1 MIGVFKKIWD
11 FAGTEQ
17 KNIRNSILSGFVNA
31 MFHAMQLWALF
42 VVLSALVEGSKSKE
56 TAFAALGIMLL
67 SIAGKIVTQ
76 YVSQLQRT
84 HAGYFMVAEK
94 RVYIGDKLKV
104 VPMGFFNQNS
114 LGQLTAV
121 ATTTLSDVENAAPVV
136 LVTSLGGFL
145 NSLVFSLTIFL
156 FDWRIGLIVAAGVV
170 LFLYVVS
177 LMEKRSRAD
186 IPKRQA
192 AQATLVE
199 KVLETIQGMSVV
211 KAFDLDDAKGKKV
224 DQAIDESCEKNSVLE
239 RAVNPYVAAQ
249 QIILN
254 LCSAAILFASISFYL
269 DGTLSLVY
277 CLMMMVSSFM
287 VFEQLKTA
295 GSSMANLRITESSI
309 SRANEIDSVPMMDDR
324 GREIVPQTHSI
335 QLEKV
340 DFSYETRPVLQDVS
354 LCIPDKTT
362 TAIVG
367 PSGSGKTT
375 LCNLIARFWDV
386 NGGRVS
392 IGGHDVKDYTLD
404 SLMANISMVFQNV
417 YLFNDTIEN
426 NIKFGKPNAT
436 HDEVVAAA
444 KKACCDDFIDALPDG
459 YNTVVGEG
467 GATLSGGEKQRLSIA
482 RAMLKDAP
490 IVIFDEA
497 TANVDPEN
505 EDRLQAA
512 IEALTRDKTI
522 IMIAHRLKTVRHAD
536 QIVVLDGG
544 RIVQRGTHD
553 ELLAQKG
560 IYSDFVGMREKAIGW
575 KLET

>member
-1 MIGVFKKIWD
+1 MIGVFRKIWD

-17 KNIRNSILSGFVNA
+17 KNIRNSILLGFVNA
-31 MFHAMQLWALF
+31 VFHAMQLWALF

-254 LCSAAILFASISFYL
+254 LCSAAILFASVSFYL

-309 SRANEIDSVPMMDDR
+309 SRANEIDSVPVMDDR
-324 GREIVPQTHSI
+324 GREIVPQTHNI

-340 DFSYETRPVLQDVS
+340 EFSYETRPVLQDVS

-560 IYSDFVGMREKAIGW
+560 IYSDLVGMREKAIGW

>member
-1 MIGVFKKIWD
+1 
-11 FAGTEQ
+11 
-17 KNIRNSILSGFVNA
+17 

-254 LCSAAILFASISFYL
+254 LCSAAILFASVSFYL

-309 SRANEIDSVPMMDDR
+309 SRANEIDSVPVMDDR
-324 GREIVPQTHSI
+324 GREIVPQTHNI

-560 IYSDFVGMREKAIGW
+560 IYSDLVGMREKAIGW